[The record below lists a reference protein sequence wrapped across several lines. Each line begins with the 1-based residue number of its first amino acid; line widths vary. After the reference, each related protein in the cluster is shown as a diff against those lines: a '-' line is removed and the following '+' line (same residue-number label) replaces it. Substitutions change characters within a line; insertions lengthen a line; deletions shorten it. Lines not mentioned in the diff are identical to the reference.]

1 MGVAKVIELIGVSDN
16 GWEDAVRNAVRD
28 ASKTI
33 DNITGVEVISTTA
46 NVKDGELTKYK
57 ANVKVV
63 FGLIDR

>member
-1 MGVAKVIELIGVSDN
+1 MSIAKVIELIGVSDK

-28 ASKTI
+28 ASKTV

-57 ANVKVV
+57 ASVKVV
-63 FGLIDR
+63 FDLTDR

>member
-46 NVKDGELTKYK
+46 NVKGGELTKYK
-57 ANVKVV
+57 ASVKVV
-63 FGLIDR
+63 FGLTDR

>member
-1 MGVAKVIELIGVSDN
+1 MSVAKVIELIGVSDN

-57 ANVKVV
+57 ASVKVV
-63 FGLIDR
+63 FDLTDR

>member
-1 MGVAKVIELIGVSDN
+1 MSVAKVIELIGVSDN

-46 NVKDGELTKYK
+46 NVKDGELTEYK
-57 ANVKVV
+57 ASVKVV
-63 FGLIDR
+63 FGLTDR